1 MKHSNSYG
9 KGKKDSKK
17 KNYKKKDSKNSVL
30 KKAYRDKKNR
40 E

>member
-9 KGKKDSKK
+9 KGK

-30 KKAYRDKKNR
+30 KKAYRDKKNKK
-40 E
+40 